1 MAILGERQ
9 RQWLERRRGGSGQIK
24 SWRDDLFLSVREA
37 GFLFVTMIG
46 SLCTFHR
53 LARYVLL
60 CVLSRVA
67 LGCFI
72 YRSGNHGEL
81 EYDINNVV
89 IVLLVRGGAR
99 C

>member
-1 MAILGERQ
+1 MHISSPGAL
-9 RQWLERRRGGSGQIK
+9 
-24 SWRDDLFLSVREA
+24 
-37 GFLFVTMIG
+37 
-46 SLCTFHR
+46 
-53 LARYVLL
+53 LL

-72 YRSGNHGEL
+72 YRSGNHGEF